1 MQVVLTQQA
10 EADLA
15 AARDW
20 YDSEA
25 PGLGSR
31 FMEEFLNIARQLAD
45 NPALYQIVR
54 RDIRRAVFRRFP
66 YSLFFRIRGNV
77 VEIFACLHARRN
89 PTLWKCLPQ

>member
-1 MQVVLTQQA
+1 MQVLLTPQA
-10 EADLA
+10 EVDLA
-15 AARDW
+15 VARDW

-54 RDIRRAVFRRFP
+54 RDIRRAVFCRFP
-66 YSLFFRIRGNV
+66 YSLFFRIRGKV
-77 VEIFACLHARRN
+77 VETFACLHARRN
-89 PTLWKCLPQ
+89 PFLWKRRP